1 MLFDKQSTNSNKI
14 IYRNARI
21 IDPKTEF
28 DKIGNL
34 LTHGDKIVDFG
45 TNTEDHEAEAFDC
58 KGNILCPALIDMQ
71 VHFRDPGQTHKED
84 IITGSKSAVAGGIGT
99 VVCQPNTIPTIDHS
113 EIVDYI
119 YNKAKQDSYCNILT
133 YGSISKGLQGKEL
146 TDFSALKKAGVVG
159 LTDDGLPVM
168 NAHMMRQAF
177 LEAKKH
183 NLLLAQHAEDLNL
196 TNKGCIGEGSVAQKL
211 KVKGIPNISESVIVK
226 RDLEIL
232 EDTGGQYHLLH
243 VSTRQAL
250 NAIKEA
256 KQKGLNATVEVAP
269 HHFFFNNKAVLKY
282 GTNAKMN
289 PPLRS
294 EEDRLALIEGLRTD
308 VIDAIATDHAPHD
321 LDSKN
326 KNISEAA
333 FGIIGLESLLPISLS
348 LYHNRTLGLIQL
360 LKKLTCN
367 PAKILG
373 IEAGVIQ
380 KGAKADLILLD
391 LDHEWVLR
399 KADLH
404 SKSKNTPF
412 DKINVK
418 GKVLRTIIS
427 GKAVFINE

>member
-45 TNTEDHEAEAFDC
+45 TNTEDHEAEAVDC

-84 IITGSKSAVAGGIGT
+84 MITGSKSAVAGGVGT
-99 VVCQPNTIPTIDHS
+99 VVCQPNTTPTIDHS

-119 YNKAKQDSYCNILT
+119 YNKAKQESYCNILT
-133 YGSISKGLQGKEL
+133 YGSISKGLQGEEL

-211 KVKGIPNISESVIVK
+211 QVKGIPNISESVIVK

-256 KQKGLNATVEVAP
+256 KQKGLNVTVEVAP
-269 HHFFFNNKAVLKY
+269 HHFFFNNEAVLKY
-282 GTNAKMN
+282 GANAKMN

-321 LDSKN
+321 LESKN

-333 FGIIGLESLLPISLS
+333 FGIVGLESLLPISLS

-373 IEAGVIQ
+373 IEAGIIQ

-404 SKSKNTPF
+404 SKSKNTLF